1 MGDRGTVEI
10 HGVYLYTHWGASDL
24 IDVVR
29 KALAKKWRWDDQIY
43 LARIIFDTMLEGCHG
58 TETGF
63 GIMTEPID
71 EWRCIHVDCNKQRVI
86 VVDNGKENINETLS
100 CVSKTCVSI

>member
-29 KALAKKWRWDDQIY
+29 EALAKKWRWDDESY
-43 LARIIFDTMLEGCHG
+43 LARIIFDTMLDGSHG
-58 TETGF
+58 TETG
-63 GIMTEPID
+63 
-71 EWRCIHVDCNKQRVI
+71 
-86 VVDNGKENINETLS
+86 L
-100 CVSKTCVSI
+100 